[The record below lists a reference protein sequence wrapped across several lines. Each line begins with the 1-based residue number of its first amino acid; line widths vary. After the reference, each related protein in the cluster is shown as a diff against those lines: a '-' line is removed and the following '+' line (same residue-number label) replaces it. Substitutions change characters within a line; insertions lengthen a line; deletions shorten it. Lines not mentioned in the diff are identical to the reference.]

1 MRWNKKVLALAI
13 VVSCCAMS
21 ISGAT
26 PEQQLTVYAT
36 QTSYSLPVFDRGG
49 QPYIAVMDLLAPM
62 GASSSQLKSKEWKLE
77 LNKAEARLTPDKDK
91 AVIRGHQVDLSGKVL
106 LEDGRLLV
114 PMDSALPL
122 LSRLLNTTVDFHRPS
137 RRIFVGNTVIRFHA
151 EFKKQDQPTLV
162 LNFSQPVKPE
172 TNHEQGRTTLIFSKE
187 PLIGSVGEANKQ
199 QFGHEAIQS
208 LLYSEDNGSASLTV
222 IGNTALN
229 ITRSEDGKTITLQA
243 EQPVA
248 ETTPESTPQSTPTT
262 SEGTRRTP
270 EFFVMID
277 PSHGGYDKGASFGGK
292 LMEKDITLRL
302 ARELHKELEERGI
315 ASRLLRDGDVE
326 LALERRAE
334 ITNEQHAGIYV
345 ALHAGRPGKGVRVY
359 APMLADLQQPA
370 TGRFLPWESAQSE
383 ALNRSR
389 IAAQAVTGELRKKGL
404 TVTAMGLPLRPLN
417 NIAVP
422 AIAVELAPDGDDM
435 QSLENQK
442 RQNTVATAIALA
454 IAQVRSQMGARP

>member
-1 MRWNKKVLALAI
+1 MLSRN
-13 VVSCCAMS
+13 
-21 ISGAT
+21 
-26 PEQQLTVYAT
+26 QQLTVYAA
-36 QTSYSLPVFDRGG
+36 QTSYSLSVFDRGG
-49 QPYIAVMDLLAPM
+49 QPYIAVMDLLSPM
-62 GASSSQLKSKEWKLE
+62 GASSSQVKGKEWKLE
-77 LNKAEARLTPDKDK
+77 LNKAEVRLTPDKDK
-91 AVIRGHQVDLSGKVL
+91 AVIRGRQVDLSGKVL

-114 PMDSALPL
+114 PMDAALPL

-137 RRIFVGNTVIRFHA
+137 RRIFVGNALVRFHA
-151 EFKKQDQPTLV
+151 EFKNQEHASLV

-172 TNHEQGRTTLIFSKE
+172 MNHEQDRTTLIFRKE
-187 PLIGSVGEANKQ
+187 PLVGPIGEANKQ
-199 QFGHEAIQS
+199 QFGNGAIQS
-208 LLYSEDNGSASLTV
+208 LAYSEDNGMASIAVT
-222 IGNTALN
+222 GNTALN

-243 EQPVA
+243 EQPAA
-248 ETTPESTPQSTPTT
+248 EATPESTPQGTPTA
-262 SEGTRRTP
+262 SEGPRRTP
-270 EFFVMID
+270 DFFVMID
-277 PSHGGYDKGASFGGK
+277 PGHGGYDKGASFGGK

-315 ASRLLRDGDVE
+315 ASRLLRDGDIE

-359 APMLADLQQPA
+359 APMLADLQQPTA
-370 TGRFLPWESAQSE
+370 GRFLPWESAQSG
-383 ALNRSR
+383 ALNRSQT
-389 IAAQAVTGELRKKGL
+389 AAQAVTGELRKKGL

-417 NIAVP
+417 NIVVP